1 MNRRSSALILS
12 FTALAIALAGCGK
25 ATHTGA
31 LSIYTRARSAAKGP
45 WSDVVIVVN
54 GYGFTPHKRIDLKF
68 TNLPADKAAM
78 HNSWHTNSCWAP
90 TTNADGSFSY
100 SMTVKSQ
107 TTPIAS
113 WSRSIVAFPPLD
125 YYADPNSEVTVTA
138 KEHWGSNVVMAN
150 IKAGELIDAPY
161 SGAPADTAK
170 AAAAPAPAPATPVAP
185 AKEPAKAKAP
195 AKAPAHKK

>member
-1 MNRRSSALILS
+1 VSVI
-12 FTALAIALAGCGK
+12 ALAIALPGCGGK

-113 WSRSIVAFPPLD
+113 WSRPIVAFPALD
-125 YYADPNSEVTVTA
+125 YYADPNSEFTVTA
-138 KEHWGSNVVMAN
+138 KEHRGSNVVTAN

-170 AAAAPAPAPATPVAP
+170 VNTPAAAPAPAPAAAPAAKQPAKAP
-185 AKEPAKAKAP
+185 AKKAP